1 MAKNKQE
8 MKTKKAAKSYP
19 PTQRYLD
26 IAEIREDTVV
36 LKDGTMRAVLLVSSI
51 NFALKSEDEQNATIQ
66 GYMSFLNS
74 LEYPIQVVIQS
85 RKMNIDGYMASLTEA
100 QRATKNDALRNQI
113 DDYQNF
119 VRELVTLGDIMQK
132 RFYVIIPYDPSTKK
146 GKKFFSRLG
155 DALSPAR
162 ILKLRSKDFDDR
174 KHQLDRRVSIL
185 QGSLQGMSLNS
196 ARLDTQSL
204 IELYYVAYNPDVFES
219 QPLANINKLR
229 VEEGF

>member
-1 MAKNKQE
+1 
-8 MKTKKAAKSYP
+8 
-19 PTQRYLD
+19 
-26 IAEIREDTVV
+26 
-36 LKDGTMRAVLLVSSI
+36 LKDGPMRAVLLVSSI

-132 RFYVIIPYDPSTKK
+132 RFYVIVPYDPSTKK
-146 GKKFFSRLG
+146 GKKFFSRLT

-204 IELYYVAYNPDVFES
+204 IELYYIAYNPDVFES
-219 QPLANINKLR
+219 EPLANVNKLR